1 MNIYYLCPEH
11 KTPVGGVRVIYQHV
25 DILNRNGIP
34 AYVVHKTKDFRVN
47 WFENTTPIVYW
58 RDTLLDRLIAKF
70 KRRSDPD
77 KVIELPIRGGTRPVI
92 DASDI
97 LVIPEMYGPSLAS
110 AYGKG
115 IKKVILNQG
124 CSLTFSGYS
133 LNKER
138 LITPYHHQDLLA
150 TLINSVDGEQ
160 YLQYAFPDLPLYRFR
175 LSIDPKRFAFQGKK
189 RKQLCFSRI
198 KNQQDAMQVIN
209 ILKFR
214 GVLKDFEIVPFINIP
229 QTEVAHIYQESLLFL
244 SFGYPEGFGLPAA
257 EAMACGCVVI
267 GFHGGGGREFFKPE
281 FSYPIEQGDIIG
293 FARAVEEVIQCFNR
307 DPASILEKGR
317 LAANYIREQYSVE
330 LEEKEVI
337 GAWNSILSKFK
348 TIN

>member
-1 MNIYYLCPEH
+1 MTIYYLCPEH

-25 DILNRNGIP
+25 DILNRNGLP
-34 AYVVHKTKDFRVN
+34 AYVVHKKKGFRVN

-58 RDTLLDRLIAKF
+58 PDNLLNRLITKF
-70 KRRSDPD
+70 KRRLDPD
-77 KVIELPIRGGTRPVI
+77 RVIELPIRGGTRPVI
-92 DASDI
+92 DATDI
-97 LVIPEMYGPSLAS
+97 LVIPELYGPDLAAAFGRS
-110 AYGKG
+110 
-115 IKKVILNQG
+115 IKKVILNQN
-124 CSLTFSGYS
+124 SYLTFNGYS

-229 QTEVAHIYQESLLFL
+229 QTEVARIYQESLLFL

-293 FARAVEEVIQCFNR
+293 FARAVEEVIQCFER